1 MNRGLFF
8 VVCTVLLMSLCGIL
22 LTTKYFIVAPAI
34 PIALLGFLLLYRYPE
49 YGVILL
55 AFLVPLEG
63 LFAGNKLFTGSKF
76 IGVALIAI
84 ILVKLLLREIS
95 FKQLKTPL
103 WWPILLL
110 VFAFSV
116 SSAWSPYPELSMR
129 SLRQLITAI
138 SIFFITLGLKDR
150 INIIHFMKAVV
161 ISVAITAF
169 LALVSGSHTL
179 EDRAIGLL
187 TDPNYFALLLTTA
200 IPLVVYLILQNQHII
215 MKLAWCGLLV
225 LILIAFQKTLSRS
238 GVVVLVIAFVFLGYH
253 YKEYLKKL
261 TGAQVGLM
269 FIGGMLAGIFSF
281 AAMPED
287 YRDRIL
293 SLANITS
300 GVQSFDDRSLG
311 RRTSYIVVGLRTFKD
326 NPVIGSGPG
335 TFPVHYAKSG
345 YATAFSLNTNEPEL
359 FRRAHNT
366 YLETLTETGIT
377 GFVALCGIIL
387 IGLLQFKNARKKSI
401 VNGEFDQAA
410 LITHAGV
417 AFLAISLFFMFL
429 TGINNKYFWMF
440 LALSSRFI
448 QQANDFSRL
457 APDLNSESNL
467 ISELNFD
474 SDSDSDSDS
483 ELSSKIDT
491 IYKRSEEK

>member
-1 MNRGLFF
+1 MKNGGRFY
-8 VVCTVLLMSLCGIL
+8 VVCAALLMGLCGIL

-34 PIALLGFLLLYRYPE
+34 PVALLGFLLLYRYPE

-84 ILVKLLLREIS
+84 IIVKLLTREIA

-110 VFAFSV
+110 VFAFSI
-116 SSAWSPYPELSMR
+116 SSAWSPYPELSIH

-150 INIIHFMKAVV
+150 ISIVHFMKAIV

-200 IPLVVYLILQNQHII
+200 MPLVVYLILQKQHVV
-215 MKLAWCGLLV
+215 MKLAWCALLV
-225 LILIAFQKTLSRS
+225 LILITFQKTLSRS
-238 GVVVLVIAFVFLGYH
+238 GVVVLVIACVFLGYH
-253 YKEYLKKL
+253 YKENLKKL
-261 TGAQVGLM
+261 SGAQLSLI
-269 FIGGMLAGIFSF
+269 FIGGMLAAMLSF
-281 AAMPED
+281 MAMPED

-311 RRTSYIVVGLRTFKD
+311 RRTSYIVVGFNAFKD
-326 NPVIGSGPG
+326 NPIIGTGPG

-366 YLETLTETGIT
+366 YLETLTETGLT
-377 GFVALCGIIL
+377 GFVALCCIIL
-387 IGLLQFKNARKKSI
+387 TGLMQFKSARKKFI
-401 VNGEFDQAA
+401 ANGQFDQAT
-410 LITHAGV
+410 LVTHAGV
-417 AFLAISLFFMFL
+417 AFLAIALFFMFL
-429 TGINNKYFWMF
+429 
-440 LALSSRFI
+440 
-448 QQANDFSRL
+448 
-457 APDLNSESNL
+457 
-467 ISELNFD
+467 
-474 SDSDSDSDS
+474 
-483 ELSSKIDT
+483 
-491 IYKRSEEK
+491 

>member
-1 MNRGLFF
+1 MKNRGLFF
-8 VVCTVLLMSLCGIL
+8 VVCAVLLMGLCSIL
-22 LTTKYFIVAPAI
+22 LTTKYFIIAPAI
-34 PIALLGFLLLYRYPE
+34 PVALLGFLLLYRYPE

-76 IGVALIAI
+76 VGVALIAI
-84 ILVKLLLREIS
+84 ILVKLLLKEIS

-103 WWPILLL
+103 WWPIFLL
-110 VFAFSV
+110 VFAFSI
-116 SSAWSPYPELSMR
+116 SSAWSPYPELSTH

-138 SIFFITLGLKDR
+138 SIFFITLGLKDK

-161 ISVAITAF
+161 VSVAITAL
-169 LALVSGSHTL
+169 LALVSGSHSL

-200 IPLVVYLILQNQHII
+200 IPLVVYLILKDSHVV
-215 MKLAWCGLLV
+215 MKLVWCALLV
-225 LILIAFQKTLSRS
+225 IILIAFQKTLSRS
-238 GVVVLVIAFVFLGYH
+238 GVVVLVIAFGFLGYH
-253 YKEYLKKL
+253 YKENLKKL
-261 TGAQVGLM
+261 TGAQVGLI
-269 FIGGMLAGIFSF
+269 FIGGMLTAILSF
-281 AAMPED
+281 LAMPED

-311 RRTSYIVVGLRTFKD
+311 RRTSYIVVGFNAFKD
-326 NPVIGSGPG
+326 NPIIGSGPG

-345 YATAFSLNTNEPEL
+345 YATAFSLSTNEPEL

-366 YLETLTETGIT
+366 YLETLTETGLT
-377 GFVALCGIIL
+377 GFFALCGIIL
-387 IGLLQFKNARKKSI
+387 IGLFQFKDARKKSI
-401 VNGEFDQAA
+401 ANRQFDQAT
-410 LITHAGV
+410 LVTHAGV

-440 LALSSRFI
+440 LAISSRFI
-448 QQANDFSRL
+448 QQANDLSRFNSG
-457 APDLNSESNL
+457 LNP
-467 ISELNFD
+467 ELK
-474 SDSDSDSDS
+474 
-483 ELSSKIDT
+483 LPSKNAS
-491 IYKRSEEK
+491 IYRDSEEK

>member
-1 MNRGLFF
+1 MKNRGLFF
-8 VVCTVLLMSLCGIL
+8 VVCTVLLMGLCSIL
-22 LTTKYFIVAPAI
+22 LTTKYFIIAPAI
-34 PIALLGFLLLYRYPE
+34 PVALIGFLLLYRYPE
-49 YGVILL
+49 YGVILM

-76 IGVALIAI
+76 VGVALIAI
-84 ILVKLLLREIS
+84 ILVKLLLKEIP

-110 VFAFSV
+110 VFAFSI
-116 SSAWSPYPELSMR
+116 SSAWSPYPELSMH

-138 SIFFITLGLKDR
+138 SIFFITLGLKDK
-150 INIIHFMKAVV
+150 ISITHFMKAVV
-161 ISVAITAF
+161 VSVAITAF
-169 LALVSGSHTL
+169 LALVSGSHSL

-200 IPLVVYLILQNQHII
+200 IPLVVYLILKDQHVV
-215 MKLAWCGLLV
+215 MKLVWCALLII
-225 LILIAFQKTLSRS
+225 ILIAFQKTLSRS

-253 YKEYLKKL
+253 YKENLKKL
-261 TGAQVGLM
+261 TGAQVGLI
-269 FIGGMLAGIFSF
+269 FIGGMLAAILSF
-281 AAMPED
+281 LAMPED

-311 RRTSYIVVGLRTFKD
+311 RRTSYIVVGFNAFKD
-326 NPVIGSGPG
+326 NPIIGSGPG

-366 YLETLTETGIT
+366 YLETLTETGLT
-377 GFVALCGIIL
+377 GFFALCGIIL
-387 IGLLQFKNARKKSI
+387 TGLLQFKNARKKSI
-401 VNGEFDQAA
+401 ANRQFDQAT

-440 LALSSRFI
+440 LALSCRFI

-457 APDLNSESNL
+457 SPAFIAEFNSELEESSKAAP
-467 ISELNFD
+467 IDRD
-474 SDSDSDSDS
+474 SD
-483 ELSSKIDT
+483 
-491 IYKRSEEK
+491 EK